1 LTSTT
6 SSRATARRTWLLRAS
21 ALVLA
26 LVLVASVVIAVLMD
40 RKVRAHDRLDADR
53 RDALTAAEQFALRM
67 DDFAAPSVAAYE
79 SGIEQLMTTK
89 GKTDFAQ
96 YKQVVAPV
104 YNALQP
110 KAKQAK
116 SGVKAPTGSIALA
129 GVSDISSDAATVL
142 VAHDSQITGTGKALH
157 FRWTISLRKVDGS
170 WLVDDLPPEV
180 VGSQ

>member
-1 LTSTT
+1 
-6 SSRATARRTWLLRAS
+6 
-21 ALVLA
+21 
-26 LVLVASVVIAVLMD
+26 MD
-40 RKVRAHDRLDADR
+40 N
-53 RDALTAAEQFALRM
+53 
-67 DDFAAPSVAAYE
+67 FAAPSVAAYE

-110 KAKQAK
+110 TKKQQQQ
-116 SGVKAPTGSIALA
+116 GVKAPTGSIALA

-142 VAHDSQITGTGKALH
+142 VAHDSGVTGTAKQLH
-157 FRWTISLRKVDGS
+157 FRWTIALRKVDGR

-180 VGSQ
+180 VGTK